1 MIPEL
6 LKSQKYFFKTGKTK
20 AVNFRREG
28 LINLKKELIKR
39 ENDIIEALS
48 RDFKKP
54 AFENVLTE
62 TTVVLSD
69 LDLMIKTLI
78 NGLNQNV

>member
-6 LKSQKYFFKTGKTK
+6 LKSQKDFFKTGKTK
-20 AVNFRREG
+20 AVNFRRES

-69 LDLMIKTLI
+69 LDLMIKH
-78 NGLNQNV
+78 